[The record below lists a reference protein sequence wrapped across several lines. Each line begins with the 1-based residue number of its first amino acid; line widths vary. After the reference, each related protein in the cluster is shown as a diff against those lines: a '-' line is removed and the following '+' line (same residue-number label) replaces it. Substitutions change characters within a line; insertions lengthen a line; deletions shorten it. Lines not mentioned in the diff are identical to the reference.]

1 MDLRSETWRR
11 GRPQTGFNSRGVATG
26 PTGNRRGFSC
36 RQATAHL
43 WALDAKSGRPI
54 DSFGTSGAVDALQG
68 SAGPWRGPMRSCPPT
83 VVGNVV
89 IVGPVISDGPQY
101 QLARLAMFAR
111 STHGREG

>member
-1 MDLRSETWRR
+1 
-11 GRPQTGFNSRGVATG
+11 
-26 PTGNRRGFSC
+26 
-36 RQATAHL
+36 
-43 WALDAKSGRPI
+43 
-54 DSFGTSGAVDALQG
+54 LQG